1 MNFST
6 LRRQVDALLLKYATK
21 VQIYR
26 LRPHALELCDEMTE
40 AVSGPI
46 TTPPKSVPKS
56 VITWAFDFFRRLR
69 EHRFR
74 LWNFT
79 PLADYLDECLQRRVL
94 PQVNDVLR
102 SILPKAAAK
111 GLIPRYIGEPVPFPE
126 RPLASEA

>member
-26 LRPHALELCDEMTE
+26 LRPHALDLCDEMTE
-40 AVSGPI
+40 AVTEPI
-46 TTPPKSVPKS
+46 TSTPKSVMA
-56 VITWAFDFFRRLR
+56 WAFDFFRRLR
-69 EHRFR
+69 EHGLR
-74 LWNFT
+74 LWDFI

-94 PQVNDVLR
+94 PQVNNVLR

-111 GLIPRYIGEPVPFPE
+111 GLIPRSMDEPIPFPD
-126 RPLASEA
+126 RQLASEI

>member
-26 LRPHALELCDEMTE
+26 LRPHALDLCDEMTE

-46 TTPPKSVPKS
+46 TTPPKSVMA
-56 VITWAFDFFRRLR
+56 WASDFFRRLR
-69 EHRFR
+69 EHGLR
-74 LWNFT
+74 LWDFI

-126 RPLASEA
+126 RPLAN

>member
-40 AVSGPI
+40 AVTEPI
-46 TTPPKSVPKS
+46 TSTPKSVMA
-56 VITWAFDFFRRLR
+56 WACDFFRKLR
-69 EHRFR
+69 EHGLR
-74 LWNFT
+74 LWDFI
-79 PLADYLDECLQRRVL
+79 PLADYLDECLKRRVL
-94 PQVNDVLR
+94 PQVNNVLR

-126 RPLASEA
+126 RPLANEA

>member
-1 MNFST
+1 MSFST

-26 LRPHALELCDEMTE
+26 LCPHALDLCDEMTE
-40 AVSGPI
+40 AVTGPI

-56 VITWAFDFFRRLR
+56 VMAWASDFFRRLR
-69 EHRFR
+69 EHGLR
-74 LWNFT
+74 LWDFI

-94 PQVNDVLR
+94 PQVNNVLR

-126 RPLASEA
+126 RPPAN